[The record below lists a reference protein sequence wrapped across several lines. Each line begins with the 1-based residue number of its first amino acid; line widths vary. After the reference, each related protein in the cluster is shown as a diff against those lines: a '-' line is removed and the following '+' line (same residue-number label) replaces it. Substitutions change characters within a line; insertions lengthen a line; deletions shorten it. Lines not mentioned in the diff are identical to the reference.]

1 MENVING
8 TLVLG
13 GFFFGQGLTELMAL
27 LGVSQKK
34 KKIGVVVMTEN
45 TIHIKYTDFSS
56 TRYIYIKRMGNS
68 SCSL

>member
-27 LGVSQKK
+27 LGVSQIKK
-34 KKIGVVVMTEN
+34 KKKV
-45 TIHIKYTDFSS
+45 
-56 TRYIYIKRMGNS
+56 
-68 SCSL
+68 LWL